1 MNFICRRP
9 RNFFR
14 KLHKDESGPGTVEWV
29 MMVIVAL
36 IIMAVIY
43 FIAQWVMEGGTKEAK
58 VVEGQRKA
66 AEKDQGD
73 IKKELGIS
81 D

>member
-1 MNFICRRP
+1 MFSICRKP
-9 RNFFR
+9 R
-14 KLHKDESGPGTVEWV
+14 KLLKDLHNDESGPGTVEWV

-43 FIAQWVMEGGTKEAK
+43 FIAQWVMEGGAKEAS
-58 VVEGQRKA
+58 VVEGQRTA
-66 AEKDQGD
+66 AEADQTA
-73 IKKELGIS
+73 IKGALGVT